1 VSGRDNSL
9 RDVLD
14 PPFPT
19 IGGGTDFLSLPSTP
33 INRIANINAGREYAR
48 ARLQEIED
56 YLVSAKSA
64 VIGSGEIRKYMTEGA
79 SAATNLTA
87 ARKRTVDDLKD
98 HEIANKRYRHFITRL
113 NIAYDLFPGGV
124 FASNC
129 SYSRGVHLIAVCW
142 FAVTSTCPSKIQ
154 R

>member
-1 VSGRDNSL
+1 L

-56 YLVSAKSA
+56 YLVSAKGA
-64 VIGSGEIRKYMTEGA
+64 VTGSGEVRKYMTEDA
-79 SAATNLTA
+79 SASTNLTS
-87 ARKRTVDDLKD
+87 ARKRTVDDLED
-98 HEIANKRYRHFITRL
+98 HEIVNKRYRHIFPRL
-113 NIAYDLFPGGV
+113 NIAYDLSHGSV
-124 FASNC
+124 FCFVLFTA
-129 SYSRGVHLIAVCW
+129 IAACW
-142 FAVTSTCPSKIQ
+142 SAATSMCPSKIQ